1 LQSEAIGQHVDQIIE
16 TMKKGSVIT
25 IDNGV
30 SILASVAS
38 KEYGPRKRAMSF
50 LFNHLKTCRPK
61 DVPQHS
67 ERMMVAINGENK
79 AEFGRVLNSR
89 LKEFSQSQLKRVQKV
104 LLLAEGK

>member
-1 LQSEAIGQHVDQIIE
+1 ME

-38 KEYGPRKRAMSF
+38 TETGPRKRIMAF
-50 LFNHLKTCRPK
+50 PFNHLKTCRPK

-67 ERMMVAINGENK
+67 ERMLGAINGENK
-79 AEFGRVLNSR
+79 AEFGRILGSR
-89 LKEFSQSQLKRVQKV
+89 VKEFSPSQLKRVQKV
-104 LLLAEGK
+104 LKAAEGK